1 MFNSNT
7 VGRFSLTTRT
17 FGATDQPGD
26 VHADMVGVMYAKG
39 GDGQNKEV
47 AANLVIDE
55 ETGKKHLSLLVRD
68 NGDGICFVGKLFR
81 DTTVQD
87 KDQYI
92 GFLRQ
97 RIETRLGGEHVY
109 LSDWQLEISLE
120 ATRLTDTVM
129 GFSGN
134 VYPPCEAARYS
145 ANPVLRKSSLPF

>member
-7 VGRFSLTTRT
+7 VGRISLTNRT
-17 FGATDQPGD
+17 FGATDQPGEI
-26 VHADMVGVMYAKG
+26 HPDMVGVMYTKES
-39 GDGQNKEV
+39 DGNSKSV

-55 ETGKKHLSLLVRD
+55 ETGKKYLSLLVPD
-68 NGDGICFVGKLFR
+68 TGDGICLVGKLFR
-81 DTTVQD
+81 DTTVQE

-97 RIETRLGGEHVY
+97 RIETRLDGKHVY

-120 ATRLTDTVM
+120 AKPLAETVM

-145 ANPVLRKSSLPF
+145 VNPVLRKANLPF